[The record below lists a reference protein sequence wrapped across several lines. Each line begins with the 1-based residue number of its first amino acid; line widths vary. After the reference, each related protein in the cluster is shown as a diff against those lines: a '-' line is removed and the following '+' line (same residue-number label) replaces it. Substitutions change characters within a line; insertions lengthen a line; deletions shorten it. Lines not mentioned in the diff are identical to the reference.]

1 MSRYDDLRTRVRAQT
16 GIAPSILAADFLRLG
31 EQIAAAEAAGAATI
45 HVDVMDGRFVPNLSL
60 GLPIMRAVRRGT
72 QLPIEA
78 HLMIV
83 EPEKYA
89 VAFAQAGADI
99 VTVHVEATPHL
110 NRLLTAIREEGA
122 MPGVTLNPATP
133 LVMIEEVL
141 PLVGIVLVMTVNPGF
156 GGQKYLSGSTERIR
170 RLARLRDTH
179 GYDFLIEGDGGLDA
193 ETVGEATAAGL
204 DLVVAGSAVFSP
216 PASVAANIATLN
228 AAILPRGVRTV

>member
-1 MSRYDDLRTRVRAQT
+1 MSRYDDLHTRVRQHP
-16 GIAPSILAADFLRLG
+16 GLAPSILAADFLRLG
-31 EQIAAAEAAGAATI
+31 EQIAETEAAGAATI
-45 HVDVMDGRFVPNLSL
+45 HVDVMDGRFVPNISL
-60 GLPIMRAVRRGT
+60 GLPVMRAVRRGT
-72 QLPIEA
+72 QLPVEA

-89 VAFAQAGADI
+89 VAFAEAGADI

-110 NRLLTAIREEGA
+110 NRLLTAIREAGA
-122 MPGVTLNPATP
+122 TPGVTLNPATP

-141 PLVGIVLVMTVNPGF
+141 PLVGVVLVMTVNPGF
-156 GGQKYLSGSTERIR
+156 GGQKYLAGSTERIR

-193 ETVGEATAAGL
+193 ETIGEATAAGL

-216 PASVAANIATLN
+216 KASIATNMETL
-228 AAILPRGVRTV
+228 AGVILPRGAQTM